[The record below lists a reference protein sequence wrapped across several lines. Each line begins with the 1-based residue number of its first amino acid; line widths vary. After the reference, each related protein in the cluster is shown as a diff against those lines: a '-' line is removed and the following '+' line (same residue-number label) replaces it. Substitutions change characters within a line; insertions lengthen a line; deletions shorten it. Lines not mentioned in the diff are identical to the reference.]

1 MTETKKLYRQ
11 DEGKVIAGVATGIAQ
26 YFNLDPIVVRVLFV
40 LLTFFQGAGIL
51 LYIILAVLVPK
62 PSKEAILSE
71 EVLKEK
77 AEQAEEMT
85 HKATE
90 KAKHI
95 SQKIKEKNWLRDSRR
110 ILGVICVLGGV
121 GIILNKYFFE
131 WFKWDMLWTAALVVV
146 GFYLVI
152 TENKEKSAK

>member
-1 MTETKKLYRQ
+1 MAETKKLYRQ
-11 DEGKVIAGVATGIAQ
+11 DEGKVIAGVASGIAQ
-26 YFNLDPIVVRVLFV
+26 YFSVDPIVVRVLFV

-62 PSKEAILSE
+62 HSEKAILSQ

-77 AEQAEEMT
+77 AEKAEEIT

-90 KAKHI
+90 KAKYI
-95 SQKIKEKNWLRDSRR
+95 SQKIKEKNWLSDSRR

-152 TENKEKSAK
+152 TDSKEKASH